1 MAGLVVALVALTR
14 RRSRRTGSGLMRRA
28 LAVVAMTWLVL
39 GLSAATASAHSLL
52 TSSTPADGAALQSPP
67 ARVTLTFTEP
77 PDPGLSTVNVL
88 GPSGSEVDAGPVQK
102 PPGDPLTI
110 GVALPA
116 GLPNGVYTVTW
127 RAVSEADGHLS
138 AGSFAF
144 GVGVVPTPGAGGGQ
158 GANTPQTPPPS
169 PVSVAGR
176 WGLYWGLAILLGGSV
191 GGTFVL
197 RRVPAGQRAVFAGAW
212 VLAAVG
218 LVVMILSRASTV
230 GVGVGELLSSVAGRP
245 LVAQAIALAVVG
257 ATVGWFL
264 VAPRWTSL
272 PAVGLATA
280 AAMLAHAYAGHA
292 GAPSSLRWFNV
303 LTQWVHLLAVGVW
316 VGGLVWLLLIL
327 RSTEGAE
334 RVRAATR
341 FSLTAA
347 VALGVVALSGIQRAI
362 SEVGGVGDWL
372 HLFATSFGVALFVKL
387 VLFAGLVA
395 LGALNRFRNVPGL
408 ARGTRPVGT
417 LVRTVSAELVV
428 VVGIFGVAGVLT
440 ELPPAKTAEAK
451 PPAAAKPVVAT
462 GSDFAT
468 TMKAKLVANPGTIGI
483 NEFTVTLTD
492 YDTGAP
498 VEADTVSLAFIL
510 AGNPDVA
517 PTDLILDPVKVGRWD
532 GQGSALSIDGAWTV
546 QVLVIQG
553 ADSRTID
560 LTLQPRPP
568 EQDLTKVETA
578 GAPTISTITFP
589 GGASV
594 QAYVEPGTSGPNE
607 LHVTYFDASGNELPV
622 DKLEVEARPLDGS
635 LEPWKVRRFGPG
647 HFVADGDAG
656 AGMWRFW
663 MRATGTESLVA
674 YFDQRIEG

>member
-1 MAGLVVALVALTR
+1 
-14 RRSRRTGSGLMRRA
+14 MRRA
-28 LAVVAMTWLVL
+28 LAVLAMTGLLL
-39 GLSAATASAHSLL
+39 GLSATTASAHSLL

-77 PDPGLSTVNVL
+77 PDPGLSTINVL
-88 GPSGSEVDAGPVQK
+88 GPSGTEVDTGPVQK
-102 PPGDPLTI
+102 PAGDPLTI
-110 GVALPA
+110 QVAPPA

-127 RAVSEADGHLS
+127 RVVSEADGHLS

-158 GANTPQTPPPS
+158 GAQAPQTPPPS
-169 PVSVAGR
+169 PASVAGR

-197 RRVPAGQRAVFAGAW
+197 RKVPSGQRAVFAGAW
-212 VLAAVG
+212 LIAAVG
-218 LVVMILSRASTV
+218 LIVVIVSRASTV
-230 GVGVGELLSSVAGRP
+230 DVGVGELLSSSAGRP
-245 LVAQAIALAVVG
+245 LVAQAIAVAVAG

-292 GAPSSLRWFNV
+292 GAPSSFRWLNV
-303 LTQWVHLLAVGVW
+303 LAQWVHLLAVGVW

-334 RVRAATR
+334 RIRAATR

-362 SEVGGVGDWL
+362 SEVGGVSAWL
-372 HLFATSFGVALFVKL
+372 HLFATSFGVALFLKL

-395 LGALNRFRNVPGL
+395 LGARNRYRNVPGL
-408 ARGTRPVGT
+408 ARGTRPVGP
-417 LVRTVSAELVV
+417 LFRTVSAELVV
-428 VVGIFGVAGVLT
+428 AVGIFGVTGVLT
-440 ELPPAKTAEAK
+440 ELPPAKTAGAAK
-451 PPAAAKPVVAT
+451 PPAAAKPVVAA

-498 VEADTVSLAFIL
+498 VEADAVSLGFTL
-510 AGNPDVA
+510 AGNPDIA
-517 PTDLILDPVKVGRWD
+517 PSDLNLEPVKIGRWD
-532 GQGSALSIDGAWTV
+532 GQGSALSIDGAWNV
-546 QVLVIQG
+546 EVLVIQG

-578 GAPTISTITFP
+578 GAPTIYTITFP

-607 LHVTYFDASGNELPV
+607 VHVTYFDPAGNELTVQDLVV
-622 DKLEVEARPLDGS
+622 DARPLDGALES
-635 LEPWKVRRFGPG
+635 LKVRRFGPG
-647 HFVADGDAG
+647 HFVADGDVDAG
-656 AGMWRFW
+656 PWRFW
-663 MRATGTESLVA
+663 MRATEQGNQSLVA
-674 YFDQRIEG
+674 YFDQRIEA